1 MRTLKLGRFAQF
13 AIALLFVLPF
23 PAAVMA
29 QSATPFSQLA
39 GSWHGG
45 GSVKYSD
52 GSNERLSCRGNYSQ
66 KSAGAELTLAIRC
79 QSPSNKIDMKSNI
92 SYEGGRLSGHW
103 SEKNFGLEG
112 DVDGSSGAN
121 KFTVRISGQLQGSM
135 TVAVNGAS
143 HSVTISTAGPGFKA
157 VSISFSKG

>member
-1 MRTLKLGRFAQF
+1 MRPLNLGAPVRFATV
-13 AIALLFVLPF
+13 LLFTF
-23 PAAVMA
+23 AVSTTALA
-29 QSATPFSQLA
+29 QSGTPFSQLA

-52 GSNERLSCRGNYSQ
+52 GSNEHLTCRGNYSQ

-92 SYEGGRLSGHW
+92 SYEGSRLSGHW

-112 DVDGSSGAN
+112 DVDGSLGAN
-121 KFTVRISGQLQGSM
+121 RFTVRISGQLQGSM
-135 TVAVNGAS
+135 TVSVNGAS
-143 HSVTISTAGPGFKA
+143 HSVNISTAGPGFKA